1 VPTHTH
7 MAKKKNKTFKLPKS
21 ALGELIDEFSVAEGA
36 NMAVLEPR
44 EWYDHAIV
52 DVVQDP
58 SDWSYHVV
66 YDRVMLV
73 YWHTLMSLYQLNKYK
88 TFRSLENGYANADEH
103 FHDGCV
109 EYVEYNCIR
118 GMAYAGHNK
127 PLIRPNL
134 VNLL

>member
-1 VPTHTH
+1 
-7 MAKKKNKTFKLPKS
+7 MAKKKKATFRLPKS
-21 ALGELIDEFSVAEGA
+21 ALGQLIDEFSEAEGV
-36 NMAVLEPR
+36 NMAVIEPR
-44 EWYDHAIV
+44 QWYDHAII

-58 SDWSYHVV
+58 TDWSYHVV

-109 EYVEYNCIR
+109 EHVEYGVIR
-118 GMAYAGHNK
+118 GMAFGGHNK

-134 VNLL
+134 VSLL

>member
-1 VPTHTH
+1 
-7 MAKKKNKTFKLPKS
+7 MAKKKNARFKMPPNV
-21 ALGELIDEFSVAEGA
+21 LGKVIDEFSEMEGV
-36 NMAVLEPR
+36 NMMLIEPR

-73 YWHTLMSLYQLNKYK
+73 YWHTLLTLYQLNKYK
-88 TFRSLENGYANADEH
+88 SFKSLEDGYTNATEH
-103 FHDGCV
+103 FHDSCV
-109 EYVEYNCIR
+109 ECVEHQIIR
-118 GMAYAGHNK
+118 GLAYGGHNK

-134 VNLL
+134 AIIL